1 MDGKKLFGIGLGN
14 ALALFIFFMLLK
26 LGVKVLVIQKPVNG
40 LTEVIH
46 AV

>member
-1 MDGKKLFGIGLGN
+1 VSEKLFGIGLGN
-14 ALALFIFFMLLK
+14 ALSLFIFFMLLK
-26 LGVKVLVIQKPVNG
+26 LAVKVLVTEKPING